1 MPPKKVRGFLPLC
14 CFLPAYKLLAGHD
27 NDREV
32 MFVEMMEIQRWEGVE
47 TDLVWRLKER
57 PNKEAVFKLR
67 GEG

>member
-1 MPPKKVRGFLPLC
+1 MIMIE
-14 CFLPAYKLLAGHD
+14 
-27 NDREV
+27 REV